1 MKTHILPT
9 MNNNY
14 RSFNGLG
21 TALVTPFLTDGSVD
35 YETLRKLIRCQI
47 DNGTDFLCV
56 LGTTAETPT
65 LTIEERNRI
74 ISIAIEENA
83 GRVPVMVGCGGN
95 CTPAV
100 IEAMKQLPKDGIDAI
115 LSVVPFYNKPS
126 QEGIFRH
133 FEAIANATDKP
144 IILYNV
150 PGRTGVN
157 MTAETTLRIAR
168 SFPMVK
174 GIKEASGKMDQIKE
188 IIDGKPEGFQVIS
201 GDDSL
206 AMDSIKMGAC
216 GVISV
221 IANAIPAEYG
231 ELIHSTMKGELAKAE
246 ELQARFNPVYGLL
259 FKEGNPCGVKAAMSV
274 RGMLQ
279 NVCRLPMV
287 PVSDALMEEI
297 KAGFAGI

>member
-21 TALVTPFLTDGSVD
+21 TALVTPFLSDGSVD
-35 YETLRKLIRCQI
+35 YDTVRALVRYQI
-47 DNGTDFLCV
+47 DNGTDFLCI

-65 LTIEERNRI
+65 LTPEERNRI

-95 CTPAV
+95 NTAAV
-100 IEAMKQLPKDGIDAI
+100 IEAMKQLPSEGIDAV

-126 QEGIFRH
+126 QEGVYRH
-133 FEAIANATDKP
+133 FEAIANASDKP

-150 PGRTGVN
+150 PGRTGIN
-157 MTAETTLRIAR
+157 MTAETTLRVAR
-168 SFPMVK
+168 NCPMVR

-188 IIDGKPEGFQVIS
+188 IIDGAPAGFQVIS

-206 AMDSIKMGAC
+206 AMDSIKMGAS

-221 IANAIPAEYG
+221 IANAIPAQYG
-231 ELIHSTMKGELAKAE
+231 ELIHATVAGDYAKADA
-246 ELQARFNPVYGLL
+246 LQAQFNPVYGLL
-259 FKEGNPCGVKAAMSV
+259 FKEGNPCGVKAAMAI
-274 RGMLQ
+274 RGLLQ

-287 PVSDALMEEI
+287 PVSDALMAEI
-297 KAGFAGI
+297 KEGFANI

>member
-1 MKTHILPT
+1 MD
-9 MNNNY
+9 NNY

-21 TALVTPFLTDGSVD
+21 TALVTPFLADGGVD
-35 YETLRKLIRCQI
+35 YETLRSLIHNQI

-65 LTIEERNRI
+65 LTAEERKKI

-126 QEGIFRH
+126 QEGIYRH

-168 SFPMVK
+168 NCPMVR

-188 IIDGKPEGFQVIS
+188 IIDGAPEGFQVIS

-206 AMDSIKMGAC
+206 AMESIQMGAS

-221 IANAIPAEYG
+221 IANAIPAQYG
-231 ELIHSTMKGELAKAE
+231 ELIHATQKGDIAKASA
-246 ELQARFNPVYGLL
+246 LQDKFSPVYGLL
-259 FKEGNPCGVKAAMSV
+259 FKEGNPCGVKAAMSI

-287 PVSDALMEEI
+287 PVSDSLMAEI
-297 KAGFAGI
+297 REGFAEI